1 MTTGTLDRRTALLL
15 VLGVAVVLVLR
26 FMVFGDKPAAVVAA
40 SDSIPMAEKRL
51 AKLRAD
57 VATVP
62 GKEKVARVVLTDLA
76 AREKGMVRA
85 DTAAQAQ
92 AQLLE
97 IVRRTGKDEGID
109 VRGAEEMRVRPL
121 ANDYGEVL
129 VAVSFNCRIDQFVN
143 FMADLANLP
152 ELVATSDIRV
162 TTANV
167 ANPKEKIVT
176 VRLALSGVV
185 PRKLV
190 PEKKGVDS
198 F

>member
-15 VLGVAVVLVLR
+15 VLGVAAVLVLR

-167 ANPKEKIVT
+167 ANPKEKTVT